1 MPAES
6 TTRVISVLETDVAH
20 VVLVAG
26 TAFGV
31 SLAELGT
38 NFTKA
43 GIIAAATAAIHTA
56 LAHFFPSNI
65 TSSASK

>member
-6 TTRVISVLETDVAH
+6 TTRVISVLETDAAH
-20 VVLVAG
+20 VIVVAG

-43 GIIAAATAAIHTA
+43 GIIAAATAAVHTT
-56 LAHFFPSNI
+56 LAHFFPSNV
-65 TSSASK
+65 TVSSK